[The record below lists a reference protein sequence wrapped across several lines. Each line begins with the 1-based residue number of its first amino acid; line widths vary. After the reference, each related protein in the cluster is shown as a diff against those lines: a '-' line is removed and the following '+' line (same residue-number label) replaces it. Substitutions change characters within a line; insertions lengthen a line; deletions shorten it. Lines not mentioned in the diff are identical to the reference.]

1 MNTQDMFTEAHENTK
16 TIQSAYKIV
25 SGEINDGLDEDESS
39 TLLAASGVVESWADS
54 MGDDAPDK
62 EMLNDL
68 SHDLSVLPMLHSD
81 NQPEFSERIEDDM
94 RDVYYAFV
102 VHTTMLY
109 LNAQDQPSESVDSKR
124 MFQ

>member
-1 MNTQDMFTEAHENTK
+1 MNTQDMFDEAHENTK

-25 SGEINDGLDEDESS
+25 SGDIEDGLDEEESA
-39 TLLAASGVVESWADS
+39 TLLAASEIVESWADT
-54 MGDDAPDK
+54 MDDDTPDK

-68 SHDLSVLPMLHSD
+68 THDLSVLPMLHSD
-81 NQPEFSERIEDDM
+81 NQSAFSARIEDDM
-94 RDVYYAFV
+94 KDVYYAFV

-109 LNAQDQPSESVDSKR
+109 VSAQDQPTEGVDTKR

>member
-1 MNTQDMFTEAHENTK
+1 MNTQDMFDEAHENTK

-25 SGEINDGLDEDESS
+25 SGDIEDGVDEAESA
-39 TLLAASGVVESWADS
+39 TLLAASEVVESWADT
-54 MGDDAPDK
+54 MDDDTPDK

-68 SHDLSVLPMLHSD
+68 THDLSVLPMLHSD
-81 NQPEFSERIEDDM
+81 NQSAFSARIEDDM
-94 RDVYYAFV
+94 KDVYYAFV

-109 LNAQDQPSESVDSKR
+109 LNAQDQPTESVDSKR